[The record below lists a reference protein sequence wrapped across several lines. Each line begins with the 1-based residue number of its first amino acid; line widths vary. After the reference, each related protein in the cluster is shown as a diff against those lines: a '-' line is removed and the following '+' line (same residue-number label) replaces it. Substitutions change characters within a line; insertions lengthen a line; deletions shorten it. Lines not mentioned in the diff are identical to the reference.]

1 MPEWIIAVDAMGGDN
16 APRAVCEG
24 ALQALREMPEI
35 GVRLYGRENEIRACL
50 GEYEN
55 VKDRLEIVHA
65 EEVID
70 MHESPMMAVRKK
82 TDSSLV
88 KAMLA
93 VKNGEA
99 QAFVSAG
106 STGAVLAGGM
116 TRVGRIRGI
125 ERPALATVFPGR
137 RGLFMLID
145 CGANVDCQPKYL
157 TQFGLMGKVYME
169 NVLGMHDPAVGLVN
183 IGAEDTKGN
192 ALSKETYQLMKAQS
206 VYRFAGNVE
215 ARDIPLGEVQVVV
228 CDGFDGNLILK
239 YTEGLSSAM
248 VGMLKEEMLSSL
260 RTKLGAALVM
270 PALKRF
276 KGRLSAENVGG
287 APLLGVNG
295 AIIKAHGNSNATAFK
310 NAIRQARDMLKGRV
324 TEEIQSG
331 LQRLLPEEG

>member
-1 MPEWIIAVDAMGGDN
+1 MPDWIIAVDAMGGDN

-35 GVRLYGRENEIRACL
+35 SVRLYGRENEIRACL
-50 GEYEN
+50 GEYGD

-169 NVLGMHDPAVGLVN
+169 NVLGMHDPAVGLVMN
-183 IGAEDTKGN
+183 VRLGDHVAAGDSLATLYLNKRELADAAVARMQRAIAIGPERPELPPLIYAAVSQEG
-192 ALSKETYQLMKAQS
+192 
-206 VYRFAGNVE
+206 VV
-215 ARDIPLGEVQVVV
+215 RDVL
-228 CDGFDGNLILK
+228 
-239 YTEGLSSAM
+239 
-248 VGMLKEEMLSSL
+248 
-260 RTKLGAALVM
+260 
-270 PALKRF
+270 
-276 KGRLSAENVGG
+276 
-287 APLLGVNG
+287 
-295 AIIKAHGNSNATAFK
+295 
-310 NAIRQARDMLKGRV
+310 
-324 TEEIQSG
+324 
-331 LQRLLPEEG
+331 

>member
-1 MPEWIIAVDAMGGDN
+1 MPDWIIAVDAMGGDN

-35 GVRLYGRENEIRACL
+35 SVRLYGRENEIRACL
-50 GEYEN
+50 GEYGD

-192 ALSKETYQLMKAQS
+192 ALSKET
-206 VYRFAGNVE
+206 
-215 ARDIPLGEVQVVV
+215 
-228 CDGFDGNLILK
+228 
-239 YTEGLSSAM
+239 
-248 VGMLKEEMLSSL
+248 
-260 RTKLGAALVM
+260 
-270 PALKRF
+270 
-276 KGRLSAENVGG
+276 
-287 APLLGVNG
+287 
-295 AIIKAHGNSNATAFK
+295 
-310 NAIRQARDMLKGRV
+310 
-324 TEEIQSG
+324 
-331 LQRLLPEEG
+331 